1 MKFEGIMPA
10 LVTPLNADETIN
22 KDTLVKLIGFLIG
35 QGADGFY
42 IAGATG
48 EGLNLRPDQR
58 KVLVDEC
65 IRIVNHKKPCI
76 VQVASTDFSTAVELA
91 KHAEMCGAEAISA
104 TPPIFFSYDED
115 DVYNYYKELAGSVH
129 IPMMIY
135 NSPLAGF
142 PINAKFAARL
152 FEIDNVTAIKW
163 TSQNYFQLMEL
174 KTITHGDMNIINGPD
189 EMLLEGLIA
198 GADGG
203 IGTTYNF
210 MLPTIKKIY
219 GNFKNG
225 NIKEAQRAQAQSA
238 HVIEAMRPYAL
249 IPAVKAIMEQMGFAV
264 GHATFPMK
272 KLDEAT
278 VISLMKDINRAG
290 FRY

>member
-22 KDTLVKLIGFLIG
+22 KETLSKLIGFLLG

-42 IAGATG
+42 LAGATG
-48 EGLNLRPDQR
+48 EGLNLRPEQR
-58 KVLVDEC
+58 RVLVEEC
-65 IRIVNHKKPCI
+65 IRIVDRKKPCI
-76 VQVASTDFSTAVELA
+76 VQVASTDFQVAVELA
-91 KHAEMCGAEAISA
+91 RHAEACGAEAISA
-104 TPPIFFSYDED
+104 TPPIFFSYDQD

-142 PINAKFAARL
+142 PIDAKFAARL
-152 FEIDNVTAIKW
+152 FEIENVTAIKW
-163 TSQNYFQLMEL
+163 TSPNYFQLMEL
-174 KTITHGDMNIINGPD
+174 KNITQGDMNVINGPD
-189 EMLLEGLIA
+189 EMLLMGLSA

-210 MLPTIKKIY
+210 MLPLIRKIY

-225 NIKEAQRAQAQSA
+225 NMKAAQEAQMKAA
-238 HVIEAMRPYAL
+238 HIIEAMKPYAL
-249 IPAVKAIMEQMGFAV
+249 IPAVKAIMEQLGFAV
-264 GHATFPMK
+264 GNATFPMK
-272 KLDEAT
+272 RLDNET
-278 VISLMKDINRAG
+278 VVSLMSDINKAG